1 MKKITTLLLL
11 TGVSGLLS
19 AGNLQ
24 LLENG
29 NIELDGWR
37 ATPTTYT
44 ENWHGLQPAADRQ
57 IFKRI
62 KSENGVLFQMD
73 FTNGTA
79 GKLAL
84 ALEGEERVV
93 SSVEMERGT
102 LVKPFCLNSLLP
114 VSRYRGTSFEV
125 DGKIYQFPKEFTK
138 EALYAGS
145 AKRFRIPVKNGEIL
159 IEGNYYLRVQ
169 DDRKWDGSTF
179 NIRLGYTPYTGGIQ
193 KSKIS
198 LRIRQGKAGEFGK
211 NLGSVTKSVYK
222 AKADGN
228 WKAFTYTH
236 NVKPGSAL
244 DFSARLDAPAGK
256 YGPVILNADG
266 NFVFRDS
273 PEKTVRF
280 YGPNLV
286 GTSQIPDKK
295 LAEEMAD
302 RFASFGF
309 NVIRFHHHDDVL
321 FDHTGKAPDRL
332 NAANMDKFDYL
343 ASCLKKRGIYYTTDI
358 YVSRNNISAPEL
370 GDLGKITNVREY
382 KALFY
387 IDDRVFNEWKRWAGE
402 FLGHVNPY
410 TGLALKDDP
419 ALITLSLVNE
429 ANPGRVWGATPRS
442 EKMYREK
449 FAEWKKSNPDKS
461 FEQFI
466 SFRAVTRFEEMK
478 AALREIGCGTLLSD
492 QNYRNNLTLS
502 ADRKHYD
509 FVDNHG
515 YWDHPRFAETPWK
528 LPVLADQRNVLG
540 ALSGIP
546 DRLFPSRLY
555 GKGFTVTEFGY
566 ANPNLYRAVGPALM
580 AAYGAFQ
587 SWDALFPF
595 AYAHWLPYAQKPT
608 HTAGFFDITNDPV
621 KAYSQRIGAQL
632 FLNAGIRP
640 AETRFAGIATDPFR
654 KDGDT
659 ESPLPFNDLGFLA
672 QIGLVAELPTQGEYA
687 ALINLGIGSAQSQ
700 KTFPAKKDLIDN
712 LLKAGL
718 LPKGCYDAKTGR
730 FTAPGG
736 QIELIRKQKTF
747 RVTAPGG
754 EVLATG
760 TVRKLDGKNFS
771 VENKNDFGVF
781 ALLPVD
787 AQTLAEARRFTLIH
801 LTNTQATGMEF
812 ATKDCDRL
820 ENWGKAPFLAQH
832 GIAKVALN
840 LKGEWKAYAL
850 NCAGERIG
858 SLPVTEENGKNI
870 LNLDNFAF
878 PEAVFAYELER

>member
-1 MKKITTLLLL
+1 MKKITTFLLLA
-11 TGVSGLLS
+11 GASGLLS

-24 LLENG
+24 LLDNG

-44 ENWHGLQPAADRQ
+44 ENWHGLQPAVDHH

-62 KSENGVLFQMD
+62 KSENGVLFQME
-73 FTNGTA
+73 FTNGTS

-114 VSRYRGTSFEV
+114 VSRYCGASFEV
-125 DGKIYQFPKEFTK
+125 DGEIYQFPKEFTK

-145 AKRFRIPVKNGEIL
+145 AKRFRIPVKKGEIL

-198 LRIRQGKAGEFGK
+198 LRIRQGKTGEFGK
-211 NLGSVTKSVYK
+211 ELGSVTKSTYK
-222 AKADGN
+222 AQANQD
-228 WKAFTYTH
+228 WKTFTYTH
-236 NVKPGSAL
+236 NVKHGSAL
-244 DFSARLDAPAGK
+244 DFSAKLDAPAGK
-256 YGPVILNADG
+256 YGPVTRNANG
-266 NFVFRDS
+266 NFVFRDR

-309 NVIRFHHHDDVL
+309 NIIRFHHHDDVL

-370 GDLGKITNVREY
+370 GDLGKISNVREY

-528 LPVLADQRNVLG
+528 LPALANQRNVLG

-580 AAYGAFQ
+580 AAYGALQ
-587 SWDALFPF
+587 NWDALFPF

-640 AETRFAGIATDPFR
+640 AKIRFAGIATDPFR
-654 KDGDT
+654 KGSDI
-659 ESPLPFNDLGFLA
+659 ESPLPFNNLGFLA
-672 QIGLVAELPTQGEYA
+672 QIGLVVELPAQGEYA

-700 KTFPAKKDLIDN
+700 KTFSAEKDLIGN

-718 LPKGCYDAKTGR
+718 LPKGCYDAKSGR
-730 FTAPGG
+730 FSTPDG

-754 EVLATG
+754 EVLTTG

-787 AQTLAEARRFTLIH
+787 AQTLTEARRFTLIH

-812 ATKDCDRL
+812 ATKDCDCL

-832 GIAKVALN
+832 GIAKVTLN
-840 LKGEWKAYAL
+840 LKGEWKAHAL

-858 SLPVTEENGKNI
+858 SLPVTKENGKHI